1 MHVRGRLNVR
11 QLPSLTK
18 PGVYADG
25 GGLYLRVRRS
35 QRRHRKDLAPP
46 TRSWLYICTVDGRR
60 REVGLGSILD
70 VSLATA
76 RDLASDTRTAFRE
89 GRDPVEERRQSQRE
103 FADQITFGEFADALI
118 DDIESGFRKDRKRTR
133 LNSSHYFASR

>member
-35 QRRHRKDLAPP
+35 QRRHRKDFAPP

-76 RDLASDTRTAFRE
+76 RDLASDTRTAFRA
-89 GRDPVEERRQSQRE
+89 GRDPLEERRPSQRE
-103 FADQITFGEFADALI
+103 FADPHTFGRFQDALR
-118 DDIESGFRKDRKRTR
+118 DDIARGFR
-133 LNSSHYFASR
+133 N

>member
-11 QLPSLTK
+11 QLPTLTK

-76 RDLASDTRTAFRE
+76 RARASDPRTAFRE
-89 GRDPVEERRQSQRE
+89 ARHTIEERRQSQRE
-103 FADQITFGEFADALI
+103 LAGQITFGTFAYAINDAN
-118 DDIESGFRKDRKRTR
+118 T
-133 LNSSHYFASR
+133 

>member
-1 MHVRGRLNVR
+1 MILLFKQKTAYEMRISDWSSDVCSSDL
-11 QLPSLTK
+11 
-18 PGVYADG
+18 YADG

-89 GRDPVEERRQSQRE
+89 GRDPDEERRQ
-103 FADQITFGEFADALI
+103 
-118 DDIESGFRKDRKRTR
+118 
-133 LNSSHYFASR
+133 

>member
-46 TRSWLYICTVDGRR
+46 TRSWLYICTVDGRS

-89 GRDPVEERRQSQRE
+89 GRDPVEKSRQSQRKLY
-103 FADQITFGEFADALI
+103 DTIQFGEFADALLGAS
-118 DDIESGFRKDRKRTR
+118 ESGFRK
-133 LNSSHYFASR
+133 

>member
-70 VSLATA
+70 VSLATS
-76 RDLASDTRTAFRE
+76 RDIASDTRTAFRA
-89 GRDPVEERRQSQRE
+89 GRDPVEESRQFQRE
-103 FADQITFGEFADALI
+103 FADLITFGELRSDERRVGKAWV
-118 DDIESGFRKDRKRTR
+118 SPGRFRFWPA
-133 LNSSHYFASR
+133 N